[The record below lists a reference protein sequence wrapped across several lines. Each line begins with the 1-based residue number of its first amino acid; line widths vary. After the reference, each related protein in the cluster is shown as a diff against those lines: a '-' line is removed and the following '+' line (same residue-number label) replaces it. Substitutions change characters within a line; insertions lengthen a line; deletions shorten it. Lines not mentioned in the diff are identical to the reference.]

1 MTWVKGQ
8 SGNPG
13 GETAGKQKLITEK
26 MIAFVDDAV
35 ANIVAKMKSPDDSVS
50 LRASQ
55 DIVDRVFGKPKQ
67 ALEHDATEKVVNM
80 ILKIAEKNV
89 P

>member
-1 MTWVKGQ
+1 MPFVKGQ

-13 GETAGKQKLITEK
+13 GEIKGKQKLLSEK
-26 MIAFVDDAV
+26 LLPHVEDAV
-35 ANIVAKMKSPDDSVS
+35 KALLQGLKDPNQYLKA
-50 LRASQ
+50 AT
-55 DIVDRVFGKPKQ
+55 DILDRVYGKPKQ

-80 ILKIAEKNV
+80 ILKIADKNV

>member
-1 MTWVKGQ
+1 MPWAKGQ

-13 GETAGKQKLITEK
+13 GEIKGKQKQIAEKLIEH
-26 MIAFVDDAV
+26 VDAAV
-35 ANIVAKMKSPDDSVS
+35 AKLVAGLDDPDNYIT
-50 LRASQ
+50 AAK
-55 DIVDRVFGKPKQ
+55 DILDRVYGKPKQ

-80 ILKIAEKNV
+80 ILKIADKNV